1 MSGPTSRRA
10 EPAGERT
17 FPVFLTLGSNI
28 EPRVNLPR
36 AVALLAERLRL
47 RAVSRVYETEPVGAP
62 GAPPFLNAAVLIETN
77 LAPRALKQDVL
88 RPLEAR
94 LGRVRTGDPNAPRT
108 VDVDVALYDELIL
121 EDPVNR
127 ITLPDP
133 EILTRAHVAL
143 PLADLAP
150 DWRHPVTGETLAAI
164 AARFAGSPGVRI
176 CSEVSLT

>member
-1 MSGPTSRRA
+1 MSGRTSRRA
-10 EPAGERT
+10 EGAGERT

-28 EPRVNLPR
+28 EPRANLPR
-36 AVALLAERLRL
+36 AVALLGRQFPV

-62 GAPPFLNAAVLIETN
+62 GAPPFLNAAVLIDTH
-77 LAPRALKQDVL
+77 LAPRALKHDVL

-108 VDVDVALYDELIL
+108 VDVDLALYDELIL
-121 EDPVNR
+121 EDPVNQ

-143 PLADLAP
+143 PLADLDP
-150 DWRHPVTGETLAAI
+150 RRRHPVTGESLAAI
-164 AARFAGSPGVRI
+164 AARFAGSPGVRV
-176 CSEVSLT
+176 CPEVSLA